1 MLFYRQALTVNE
13 PQVMQLKVSQLLKE
27 PVGST
32 RRYLV
37 DENLSILEGAL
48 PSRVFGEVK
57 LLRTDRGVLARGNLK
72 TSVELVC
79 SRCLEPFSDKLVYDF
94 EEEFFP
100 VLDIVHDAYIPEPE
114 DSEGFTIDE
123 YHVLDISEAAR
134 QYAILAVPMKPLCR
148 PNCKGISI

>member
-1 MLFYRQALTVNE
+1 M
-13 PQVMQLKVSQLLKE
+13 KVSQLLKE

-32 RRYLV
+32 RRYLI

-48 PSRVFGEVK
+48 SSRVFGEVK
-57 LLRTDRGVLARGNLK
+57 LLRTDRGILARGDLK

-79 SRCLEPFSDKLVYDF
+79 SRCLEPFSSKLDYDF

-114 DSEGFTIDE
+114 DSEGFI
-123 YHVLDISEAAR
+123 IA
-134 QYAILAVPMKPLCR
+134 
-148 PNCKGISI
+148 

>member
-1 MLFYRQALTVNE
+1 MNE

-32 RRYLV
+32 RRYWV
-37 DENLSILEGAL
+37 DEDLGILEGSS
-48 PSRVFGEVK
+48 PSRVRGEVN
-57 LLRTDRGVLARGNLK
+57 LLRTDRGILARGNLK

-79 SRCLEPFSDKLVYDF
+79 SRCLEPFSGELAYDF

-100 VLDIVHDAYIPEPE
+100 VLDMVHDAYIPEPE
-114 DSEGFTIDE
+114 DSQGFTIDE

-134 QYAILAVPMKPLCR
+134 QYAIMAVPMKPLCR
-148 PNCKGISI
+148 PDCKGISI